1 VSAVTEPRAQPADVS
16 GPEPDTP
23 RTRLPLVDE
32 VLDSLDQLSDLPVTR
47 HVAVLEAAHDR
58 LRDALSSGGT

>member
-1 VSAVTEPRAQPADVS
+1 VSAVTEPLPPTDVS
-16 GPEPDTP
+16 SPEPDTT

-32 VLDSLDQLSDLPVTR
+32 VLDSLDHLSDLPVTR

-58 LRDALSSGGT
+58 LRDALSGGT

>member
-1 VSAVTEPRAQPADVS
+1 MTEPLAQPADVS
-16 GPEPDTP
+16 GPEPDTT

>member
-1 VSAVTEPRAQPADVS
+1 MTEPRAQPADVS
-16 GPEPDTP
+16 GPEPDTT